1 MKAGE
6 VAQLIDGELHGDPNF
21 EIEGVSSPQNP
32 KPRTAVFC
40 QSAKDLDL
48 VKDRDDLLFVVG
60 FPTDVKPRIEV
71 KEVRLSLAIFL
82 EKMYPERHPSG
93 VSDKAVI
100 GKNVS
105 IGKDVYIAPYS
116 VIGDNVVLED
126 GVKVYP
132 FTYIGDNSFVG
143 TGSIIFSGV
152 QIYPNTVI
160 GKGVRIHSGVVLGAD
175 GFGYHLGDNIIKKLP
190 HIGNVVI
197 EDGVELGANT
207 TVDRALLDST
217 RVGRFTKVDNLV
229 VIAHN
234 CIVGEGNIIVGQS
247 GLAGSVVTGKGVIM
261 GGQVAVRDH
270 VKIGDRVMLVARS
283 AVSKDLEPN
292 KVYGGG
298 IPAME
303 WSKWKRIYAIIIKL
317 PDLLKKFK

>member
-6 VAQLIDGELHGDPNF
+6 VAQLIGGNLHGDPDF

-32 KPRTAVFC
+32 KPNTAVFC
-40 QSAKDLDL
+40 QSARDLEL
-48 VKDRDDLLFVVG
+48 VKDRQDILFVVG
-60 FPTDVKPRIEV
+60 FPADVKPRIEV
-71 KEVRLSLAIFL
+71 KEVRLSLAILL
-82 EKMYPERHPSG
+82 ENMYPERHPSG
-93 VSDKAVI
+93 VSDKAVL
-100 GKNVS
+100 GENVS

-143 TGSIIFSGV
+143 AGSVIFSGV
-152 QIYPNTVI
+152 QIYPNSVI
-160 GKGVRIHSGVVLGAD
+160 GRGVRIHSGVVLGAD
-175 GFGYHLGDNIIKKLP
+175 GFGYIPGENMIKKLP

-217 RVGRFTKVDNLV
+217 RVGRFSKVDNLV
-229 VIAHN
+229 MIAHN

-247 GLAGSVVTGKGVIM
+247 GLAGSVVTGRGVIM
-261 GGQVAVRDH
+261 GGQVAIRDH
-270 VKIGDRVMLVARS
+270 VKIGDRAMLVARA
-283 AVSKDLEPN
+283 AVSKSLEPN

-303 WSKWKRIYAIIIKL
+303 WSKWKRIYAIIMKL
-317 PDLLKKFK
+317 PDLLKKFR